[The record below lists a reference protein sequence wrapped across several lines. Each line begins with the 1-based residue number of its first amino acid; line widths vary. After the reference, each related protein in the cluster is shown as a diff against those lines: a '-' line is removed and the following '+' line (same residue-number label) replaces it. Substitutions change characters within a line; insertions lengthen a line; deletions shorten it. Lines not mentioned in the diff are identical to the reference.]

1 MVFVQFPPDHGRSLQ
16 ASLRERGILLQA
28 AHVTRLV
35 THLDVTE
42 TDIDAVVGAVK
53 QYFARVK

>member
-1 MVFVQFPPDHGRSLQ
+1 
-16 ASLRERGILLQA
+16 
-28 AHVTRLV
+28 VTRLV